1 MCIHDMAQ
9 VVFRHTYREILSPEQ
24 MEYMMEWMYSPA
36 NLQKQL
42 DEGHVYYIAYRDGK
56 PCGYVSVQPE
66 GIADDGRLL
75 FHLQK
80 IYVLPSEQ
88 GHGLGRALFD
98 RAVAHVREAA
108 HVREGVHV
116 QEGAHGRE
124 GAEGGKAVGTDE
136 AIGGHRS
143 AGRHEAA
150 GGHDTAGGRDIAGG
164 YEAAGGHE
172 ASGICKAR
180 IELNVNRNN
189 PSIGFY
195 HHLGL
200 RILRQGDFH
209 IGNGFYM
216 NDYIM
221 GLEV

>member
-1 MCIHDMAQ
+1 MCWEKVDEVDEKMNKIGIHISKASGEDIMCIHDMAQ

-24 MEYMMEWMYSPA
+24 MEYMMDWMYSPA

-56 PCGYVSVQPE
+56 ACGYVSVQPE

-98 RAVAHVREAA
+98 RAVAHVRE
-108 HVREGVHV
+108 V
-116 QEGAHGRE
+116 
-124 GAEGGKAVGTDE
+124 
-136 AIGGHRS
+136 
-143 AGRHEAA
+143 A
-150 GGHDTAGGRDIAGG
+150 GGCTEGCTEGCR
-164 YEAAGGHE
+164 
-172 ASGICKAR
+172 AR

-209 IGNGFYM
+209 IGNGYYM

>member
-1 MCIHDMAQ
+1 MDKIGIHISKASGEDTMCIHNMAQ

-24 MEYMMEWMYSPA
+24 MEYMMDWMYSPA

-98 RAVAHVREAA
+98 RAVAHVREVA
-108 HVREGVHV
+108 HMQEVAHAREV
-116 QEGAHGRE
+116 
-124 GAEGGKAVGTDE
+124 
-136 AIGGHRS
+136 
-143 AGRHEAA
+143 A
-150 GGHDTAGGRDIAGG
+150 GGCTEECVEGCG
-164 YEAAGGHE
+164 
-172 ASGICKAR
+172 AR
-180 IELNVNRNN
+180 IELHVNRNN

-209 IGNGFYM
+209 IGNGYYM

>member
-1 MCIHDMAQ
+1 MCIHNMAQ

-24 MEYMMEWMYSPA
+24 MEYMMDWMYSPA

-42 DEGHVYYIAYRDGK
+42 DDGHVYYIAYRDGK
-56 PCGYVSVQPE
+56 ACGYVSVQPE
-66 GIADDGRLL
+66 GIADEGRLL

-88 GHGLGRALFD
+88 GHGLGQALFD

-108 HVREGVHV
+108 G
-116 QEGAHGRE
+116 GRE
-124 GAEGGKAVGTDE
+124 
-136 AIGGHRS
+136 
-143 AGRHEAA
+143 
-150 GGHDTAGGRDIAGG
+150 
-164 YEAAGGHE
+164 
-172 ASGICKAR
+172 AR

-209 IGNGFYM
+209 IGNGYYM

>member
-1 MCIHDMAQ
+1 MNKIGIHISKASGEDIMCIHDMAQ

-24 MEYMMEWMYSPA
+24 MEYMMDWMYSPA

-66 GIADDGRLL
+66 GIADDGSLL

-98 RAVAHVREAA
+98 RAVAHVREAVLA
-108 HVREGVHV
+108 REVVHAQEFAHV
-116 QEGAHGRE
+116 QE
-124 GAEGGKAVGTDE
+124 V
-136 AIGGHRS
+136 
-143 AGRHEAA
+143 A
-150 GGHDTAGGRDIAGG
+150 GGCTEECVEGCVEGCG
-164 YEAAGGHE
+164 
-172 ASGICKAR
+172 AR

-209 IGNGFYM
+209 IGNGYYM

>member
-1 MCIHDMAQ
+1 MNKIGIHISKASGEDIMCIHDMAQ

-24 MEYMMEWMYSPA
+24 MEYMMDWMYSPA

-98 RAVAHVREAA
+98 RAVAHVREAVLA
-108 HVREGVHV
+108 REVVHAQEFAHV
-116 QEGAHGRE
+116 QE
-124 GAEGGKAVGTDE
+124 V
-136 AIGGHRS
+136 
-143 AGRHEAA
+143 A
-150 GGHDTAGGRDIAGG
+150 GGCTEECVEGCVEGCG
-164 YEAAGGHE
+164 
-172 ASGICKAR
+172 AR

-209 IGNGFYM
+209 IGNGYYM

>member
-1 MCIHDMAQ
+1 MENINITKATGEDIMCIHDMAQ

-56 PCGYVSVQPE
+56 ACGYVSVQPE
-66 GIADDGRLL
+66 GIADDRRLL
-75 FHLQK
+75 FHLHK

-108 HVREGVHV
+108 E
-116 QEGAHGRE
+116 GRE
-124 GAEGGKAVGTDE
+124 
-136 AIGGHRS
+136 
-143 AGRHEAA
+143 
-150 GGHDTAGGRDIAGG
+150 
-164 YEAAGGHE
+164 
-172 ASGICKAR
+172 AR

-209 IGNGFYM
+209 IGNGYYM

>member
-24 MEYMMEWMYSPA
+24 MAYMMDWMYSPA

-56 PCGYVSVQPE
+56 ACGYVSVQHA

-80 IYVLPSEQ
+80 IYVLPPEQ

-98 RAVAHVREAA
+98 RAVAHVRESVHGREVAHVQESV
-108 HVREGVHV
+108 HVREST
-116 QEGAHGRE
+116 
-124 GAEGGKAVGTDE
+124 GGFEAV
-136 AIGGHRS
+136 
-143 AGRHEAA
+143 GRHE
-150 GGHDTAGGRDIAGG
+150 TS
-164 YEAAGGHE
+164 EK
-172 ASGICKAR
+172 CKAR

-221 GLEV
+221 GLEL